1 MQVQVIKGSEIVWEH
16 FCNVPTGIYKEFI
29 NTTHCKPEDINA
41 YFQRWVRLDYHRRI
55 KTAYSEGIEAL
66 KQMVIRDCR
75 QAYPEMYIYKDY
87 GLIPDESFWL
97 SLWVSSHMKYEIE
110 VRKLI

>member
-1 MQVQVIKGSEIVWEH
+1 MWEH
-16 FCNVPTGIYKEFI
+16 FCDVPTNIYKEFI
-29 NTTHCKPEDINA
+29 KVTQCKPEDINA
-41 YFQRWVRLDYHRRI
+41 YFARWVRLDYRRQI
-55 KTAYSEGIEAL
+55 KVAYSEGIEAL
-66 KQMVIRDCR
+66 KSMIIRDCR
-75 QAYPEMYIYKDY
+75 QSYPELYIYEQD